1 MFGKLNSLV
10 PQKRLFAV
18 YYDNP
23 EKVPSKQLRSIIG
36 CDLQGTADERTEERL
51 KQNGYNISKFPNCTK
66 ALVTEFP
73 YRTTFSIWIAVKR
86 VYPGLMKYIKDYK
99 VKNAGPFLEICKDDA
114 IQFVVILDNN
124 EGFYVPEISKDSEV
138 YKDDTKKIN

>member
-1 MFGKLNSLV
+1 MKHAWGGESACCHLK
-10 PQKRLFAV
+10 
-18 YYDNP
+18 YYMVIIQYSIQ
-23 EKVPSKQLRSIIG
+23 VPSKQLRSIIG

-86 VYPGLMKYIKDYK
+86 VYPGLMKYIK
-99 VKNAGPFLEICKDDA
+99 VWSSSGINIKD
-114 IQFVVILDNN
+114 VVII
-124 EGFYVPEISKDSEV
+124 V
-138 YKDDTKKIN
+138 